1 MHRATPLKAGRTALF
16 AALLA
21 SLGAAPALAL
31 RPPGEEGQAAT
42 APPASLSTSPAEDR
56 HTQKPAPAGSATG
69 SATGT
74 FTPSERIKADSAVSF
89 PVDI

>member
-1 MHRATPLKAGRTALF
+1 MHRAEISKAGRTALF

-31 RPPGEEGQAAT
+31 RPPGEEGQPSAP
-42 APPASLSTSPAEDR
+42 PPASLS
-56 HTQKPAPAGSATG
+56 PAPADEGHTHKAAPARSGPGSAP
-69 SATGT
+69 GT

>member
-1 MHRATPLKAGRTALF
+1 MHTARISKAGRTTLL
-16 AALLA
+16 AAVLA

-31 RPPGEEGQAAT
+31 RPPGEEGQPAAS
-42 APPASLSTSPAEDR
+42 PPASQSPAPAEDGR
-56 HTQKPAPAGSATG
+56 THKAAPTGSASG

>member
-1 MHRATPLKAGRTALF
+1 MHRAEISKAGRTALF
-16 AALLA
+16 AALLV

-31 RPPGEEGQAAT
+31 RPPGEEGRAA
-42 APPASLSTSPAEDR
+42 APPPASLS
-56 HTQKPAPAGSATG
+56 PAPAENGRTQKAAPTG
-69 SATGT
+69 SASGSAPGT

>member
-1 MHRATPLKAGRTALF
+1 MHRAKISKAGRTALF

-31 RPPGEEGQAAT
+31 RPPGEEGKAAT
-42 APPASLSTSPAEDR
+42 APPASLSSSPAEDR
-56 HTQKPAPAGSATG
+56 RTEKPAPTGKASGSAK
-69 SATGT
+69 GT